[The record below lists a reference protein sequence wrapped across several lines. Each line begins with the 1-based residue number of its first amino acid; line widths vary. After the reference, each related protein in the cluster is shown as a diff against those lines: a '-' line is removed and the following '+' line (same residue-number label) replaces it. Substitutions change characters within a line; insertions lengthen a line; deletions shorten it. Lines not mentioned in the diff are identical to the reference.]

1 MVRPTDPSAIIRYP
15 MKTILTICL
24 AFATFTTNAQ
34 DKDKKLAHLDI
45 RTSSVCDMC
54 EVTIEKEMIYE
65 KGVKSVDLDL
75 ATGELHITYDPRKNT
90 PEGIRTALTKLGYWA
105 DDIPADPAAFAKLP
119 ACCQKEGCGRPKGQE

>member
-1 MVRPTDPSAIIRYP
+1 MAASSRPINTT

-24 AFATFTTNAQ
+24 ALGLGTLNAQ
-34 DKDKKLAHLDI
+34 DNKTAHLDI

-65 KGVKSVDLDL
+65 KGVKHVDLDL

-90 PEGIRTALTKLGYWA
+90 PDGLRTALTKLGYWA
-105 DDIPADPAAFAKLP
+105 DDMPADPAAFAKLP
-119 ACCQKEGCGRPKGQE
+119 ACCQKEGCGRPKTQE